1 MTTTVKRSVP
11 PSTLVKMGNP
21 LVRMHLGSPLHGV
34 ADHAFLVLHLT
45 GRKAHACTARREPS
59 ISGG

>member
-34 ADHAFLVLHLT
+34 ADHAFLVLHF
-45 GRKAHACTARREPS
+45 
-59 ISGG
+59 